1 MEPSEISPFSHL
13 EREDSISSHYS
24 MRCSY
29 TQSPSLPQILRV
41 LPYRLFWTKLF
52 PSAWP
57 LVHGAY
63 AHISFLPAW
72 AFLQHRPDVL
82 LQSHSK
88 DPFPYQYW
96 PRHRKHFYYHSHME
110 LPYPHNW
117 NLQESNLPLCLVVHT
132 CRRSSFLCKWSPN
145 DNQFDSNRSCLPV
158 SYTRLDVYKRQLVA
172 CFRSK
177 VLGNYVHDCS
187 RFTVGSDRTI
197 FYPGT
202 LWICQL
208 SSCGPVFSMR
218 PLLTFPLLRNR
229 IQTCRIS
236 ARLCS
241 TSVFFSCQYFY
252 IKNMQNIRIF

>member
-1 MEPSEISPFSHL
+1 MDWEHGRRAVGISAAHWEPEGLTDYNPKSLTRSVAPGCWCVIFSSSTVNSNRACHGGPFTGKMYRSAQNPAHTSHPV
-13 EREDSISSHYS
+13 Y
-24 MRCSY
+24 RC
-29 TQSPSLPQILRV
+29 LHV
-41 LPYRLFWTKLF
+41 LALF
-52 PSAWP
+52 PTS
-57 LVHGAY
+57 LVSIETY
-63 AHISFLPAW
+63 LPCW
-72 AFLQHRPDVL
+72 YSVF
-82 LQSHSK
+82 K
-88 DPFPYQYW
+88 
-96 PRHRKHFYYHSHME
+96 
-110 LPYPHNW
+110 
-117 NLQESNLPLCLVVHT
+117 VHA
-132 CRRSSFLCKWSPN
+132 
-145 DNQFDSNRSCLPV
+145 
-158 SYTRLDVYKRQLVA
+158 LVA

>member
-1 MEPSEISPFSHL
+1 MYRSAQNSAHTSHPV
-13 EREDSISSHYS
+13 Y
-24 MRCSY
+24 RC
-29 TQSPSLPQILRV
+29 LHV
-41 LPYRLFWTKLF
+41 LALF
-52 PSAWP
+52 PTS
-57 LVHGAY
+57 LVSIETY
-63 AHISFLPAW
+63 LPCW
-72 AFLQHRPDVL
+72 YSVF
-82 LQSHSK
+82 K
-88 DPFPYQYW
+88 
-96 PRHRKHFYYHSHME
+96 
-110 LPYPHNW
+110 
-117 NLQESNLPLCLVVHT
+117 VHA
-132 CRRSSFLCKWSPN
+132 
-145 DNQFDSNRSCLPV
+145 
-158 SYTRLDVYKRQLVA
+158 LVA